1 MYIHPIIEYAAII
14 WSPYFQTKIHQIEV
28 VQRKAARF
36 VFNDYSR
43 HSSVTD
49 MLNQLNW
56 QSLEKW
62 RDDLTLLMFY
72 KIINQYVDILCD
84 HILQKPFNFTCSGNT
99 KFLHLPSRIDS
110 FKHSFFPRAIRLWNH
125 LPEHIVKSDVNI
137 DSFKHL
143 LSNLLVT

>member
-1 MYIHPIIEYAAII
+1 M
-14 WSPYFQTKIHQIEV
+14 

-43 HSSVTD
+43 HSGVTD

-62 RDDLTLLMFY
+62 SNDLTLLMFY
-72 KIINQYVDILCD
+72 KIINQHIDVPCD
-84 HILQKPFNFTCSGNT
+84 HILQKPFNFTCSVNR

-125 LPEHIVKSDVNI
+125 LPDHIVKPDVSF

-143 LSNLLVT
+143 LSNSLAN